1 MYSGK
6 ILHKQS
12 EKFNRETVIIKMP
25 NRSSSVEEYNEWNE
39 KFNRNQQRINKAEE
53 KNDVED
59 KTFEKIQSED
69 NKEMRTKSWNEIWDT
84 I

>member
-39 KFNRNQQRINKAEE
+39 KFNRNQQRINKA
-53 KNDVED
+53 
-59 KTFEKIQSED
+59 
-69 NKEMRTKSWNEIWDT
+69 
-84 I
+84 